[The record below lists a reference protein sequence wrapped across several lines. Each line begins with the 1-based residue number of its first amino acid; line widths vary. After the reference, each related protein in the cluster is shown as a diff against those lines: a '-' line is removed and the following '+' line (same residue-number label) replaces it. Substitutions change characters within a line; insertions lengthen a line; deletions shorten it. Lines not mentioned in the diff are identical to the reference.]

1 MENSKM
7 KKTPKA
13 PRMGGGPMG
22 GMRVGGEKPK
32 DFKGTIKKLIK
43 YLSRYKLSIIA
54 VMIFAA
60 LSTIF
65 TIIGPRL
72 LGDATTIIFEG
83 LMNMIKGSEIGIDF
97 AAIQKI
103 LVLLVGLYLC
113 SAVFAYM
120 QSWLMTGVTQKV
132 SYNLRKE
139 IETKI
144 HALPLSYYD
153 TRSYG
158 EVLSHVTND
167 VDTISGSLNQSITQ
181 IITSFTTIVGVFAM
195 MVSISWQMSLV
206 ALLILPISLVLIM
219 NVVKFSQK
227 FFKNQQK
234 YLGHVNGHIEEM
246 YGSHIIVKAFN
257 GEKASIEEFESL
269 NNQLYNAGWKAQ
281 FSSSLMMPIM
291 NFIGN
296 IGYVLVCV
304 LGGYYASTGVIS
316 VGNIQ
321 SFITYMKNFT
331 QQFSQ
336 VANISN
342 ILQQTAAAS
351 ERVFKFLDEEEEV
364 ADTQYPLPVEDIH
377 GDVLFAHVN
386 FGYDESR
393 TIINDF
399 TATVKQGQ
407 KVAIVGPTGAGKT
420 TMIKL
425 LMRFYDVSSGAI
437 CIDGL
442 DLKQFRRNDLRS
454 LFGMVLQDT
463 WLYNASIK
471 ENIRYGKQDASDEDV
486 IAAAK
491 AAQVDHFVRTLPNGY
506 DMLLNEEASNISQGQ
521 KQLLTIA
528 RAILSD
534 PKILILDEA
543 TSSVD
548 TRTEIL
554 IQKAMTN
561 LMHGRTSFV
570 IAHRLSTI
578 KDADMILCM
587 DHGDIVEQGNHEELL
602 AKGGFYANLYNSQ
615 FDEGEE

>member
-83 LMNMIKGSEIGIDF
+83 LMNMVKGSEIGIDF